1 MDINSII
8 DNIVSS
14 ISDDSSYKAWIN
26 GIWSEVTPSVEKVDD
41 EIAALELPAGDML
54 PDSRVF
60 SLPQDIDHEGQD
72 EIYGFVPIS
81 IVTWIKE
88 GTGRDLAD
96 DLRSA
101 QNYIIKAIMSDD
113 YRGGYA
119 IFTEIVLGEDPN
131 TESDPL
137 GYIRLEVR
145 VYYQVKEA
153 S

>member
-1 MDINSII
+1 MDINNII
-8 DNIVSS
+8 NNIVSS
-14 ISDDSSYKAWIN
+14 ISGDSDYQTWVDN
-26 GIWSEVTPSVEKVDD
+26 IWTGMTPKSEKVDD
-41 EIAALELPAGDML
+41 EIAALELPAGDMM

-81 IVTWIKE
+81 IITWLKE
-88 GTGRDLAD
+88 ETGRDLAD

-119 IFTEIVLGEDPN
+119 IFTDVVLAEDPN
-131 TESDPL
+131 TENDPL
-137 GYIRLEVR
+137 GYIRLDVR

>member
-1 MDINSII
+1 MDINNII
-8 DNIVSS
+8 NNIVSS
-14 ISDDSSYKAWIN
+14 ISGDSDYQTWVDSTWT
-26 GIWSEVTPSVEKVDD
+26 GMTPKSEKVDD
-41 EIAALELPAGDML
+41 EIAALELPAGDEM

-81 IVTWIKE
+81 IITWLKE
-88 GTGRDLAD
+88 EAGRDLAD

-119 IFTEIVLGEDPN
+119 IFTDVVFAEDPN
-131 TESDPL
+131 TENDPL
-137 GYIRLEVR
+137 GYIRLDVR

>member
-8 DNIVSS
+8 DNIVLS
-14 ISDDSSYKAWIN
+14 ISGDSDYKTWIN
-26 GIWSEVTPSVEKVDD
+26 GIWARVGLGVEKVDS
-41 EIAALELPAGDML
+41 ETAALELPASDIL

-72 EIYGFVPIS
+72 EIYGFVPVS
-81 IVTWIKE
+81 IITWLNEKI
-88 GTGRDLAD
+88 GRDLAD

-113 YRGGYA
+113 FRGGHA
-119 IFTEIVLGEDPN
+119 IFTEVVFAEDPN

-137 GYIRLEVR
+137 GYIRLDVR
-145 VYYQVKEA
+145 VYYQIKEA

>member
-1 MDINSII
+1 MDINNII

-14 ISDDSSYKAWIN
+14 ISGDSDYQIWVD
-26 GIWSEVTPSVEKVDD
+26 GIWSGATPISSKVDD
-41 EIAALELPAGDML
+41 EIAALELPAGGAM
-54 PDSRVF
+54 PDSRIF
-60 SLPQDIDHEGQD
+60 SLPQEIDHEGQD
-72 EIYGFVPIS
+72 EIYAFVPIS
-81 IVTWIKE
+81 IITWLKE
-88 GTGRDLAD
+88 ESGRDLAD

-101 QNYIIKAIMSDD
+101 QNYIMKAIMSDD

-119 IFTEIVLGEDPN
+119 IFTEIVISEDPN
-131 TESDPL
+131 TENDPL